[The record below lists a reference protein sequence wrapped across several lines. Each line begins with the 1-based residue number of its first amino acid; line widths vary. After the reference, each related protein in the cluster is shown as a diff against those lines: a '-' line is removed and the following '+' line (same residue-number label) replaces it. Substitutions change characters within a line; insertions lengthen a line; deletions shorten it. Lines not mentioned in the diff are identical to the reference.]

1 MHLFPRLFIS
11 FYIIGQRPKHIG
23 QYGSQFDDVLPP
35 LLWQPVKRTLANT
48 LLQRYI
54 PLHTHT

>member
-23 QYGSQFDDVLPP
+23 QYSSQFDDVLPP